1 MLDEQLER
9 FIAYLE
15 VEVNASP
22 LTLQSYR
29 HDIIQ
34 FLSLTGTGDGPIR
47 EATHH
52 LLRRYLAWL
61 KENDYTRSSAARKLS
76 AVRSFLSFLQREGD
90 LEKGTWSNVS
100 TPRQEKRLPQFF
112 YYHEVVALLEAPDCS
127 TLLGYRDRTMLELLY
142 ASGLRVSELTGL
154 ERSSC
159 NLEERLVKVTGKGSK
174 ERIVPMGRIAAAF
187 LKEYLNRVR
196 PLLLAAGGE
205 SELKTEKLLI
215 NHRGG
220 PLSDRGVRYIFEKY
234 IRKVS
239 HKVGLSPHSLRHS
252 FATHLL
258 EQGADLRVVQEL
270 LGHASVSTT
279 QVYTHITRGHL
290 WEVYRQAHP
299 RSIIEGD

>member
-1 MLDEQLER
+1 
-9 FIAYLE
+9 
-15 VEVNASP
+15 
-22 LTLQSYR
+22 
-29 HDIIQ
+29 
-34 FLSLTGTGDGPIR
+34 
-47 EATHH
+47 
-52 LLRRYLAWL
+52 
-61 KENDYTRSSAARKLS
+61 
-76 AVRSFLSFLQREGD
+76 
-90 LEKGTWSNVS
+90 
-100 TPRQEKRLPQFF
+100 
-112 YYHEVVALLEAPDCS
+112 
-127 TLLGYRDRTMLELLY
+127 
-142 ASGLRVSELTGL
+142 
-154 ERSSC
+154 
-159 NLEERLVKVTGKGSK
+159 
-174 ERIVPMGRIAAAF
+174 MGRIAAAF
-187 LKEYLNRVR
+187 LKEYLGRVR